1 MSSIQ
6 FCSKSCPLAKGQCV
20 AENVECSGKTRLALA
35 LQRHFKFPIFH
46 PGKLEALLPLM
57 HGQDVFVRM
66 ATGAGKSLCLFL
78 APLALSD
85 EALGII
91 ISPFTAL
98 MDQQVWIVLNH
109 TSASLVGVCTLG
121 KRSY

>member
-6 FCSKSCPLAKGQCV
+6 FCSKFCPLAKGQCV

-35 LQRHFKFPIFH
+35 LQRHFMFH
-46 PGKLEALLPLM
+46 PGQLEALLPLM
-57 HGQDVFVRM
+57 HGQDVFVQM
-66 ATGAGKSLCLFL
+66 ATGAGKSLCMFL

-91 ISPFTAL
+91 ISPLTAL
-98 MDQQVWIVLNH
+98 MDHQVWIVLNH